1 MKGCKG
7 KGSMNVKKKL
17 LAVILSGTMLTMTLS
32 GCGSSQAT
40 EETGTAQESA
50 DEEAGES
57 ASGQEGKLES
67 GKVELTVWAEENNFE
82 MLEGM
87 IESFKQKYA
96 GQAEFEIALD
106 VQSDAETKNRL
117 LGDIH
122 NGADVF
128 SLPDDQ
134 LLGMIAAG
142 ALSPVPNADEVG
154 SANLADA
161 VEAASYNGTL
171 FAYPYTA
178 DNGYF
183 LYYNKEY
190 FTEEDVKT
198 MDGILAAAEAA
209 GKKISMEFDSGWYLY
224 TFFGGTGLEFGLNE
238 DGVTNY
244 CNWNTTEGSIKGV
257 DIAQALLDIT
267 ASPAFKSQPDSGFV
281 EDLVTGEV
289 IAGISGVWNAISVKD
304 AWGDGYGACKLPTYT
319 CAGQQVQMSSFKG
332 YKMMG
337 VNSYSDHVEWAHKL
351 ADWFTNEENQTIR
364 FEQRNQGPSNINAA
378 ASDAV
383 NQVPAIAA
391 VIEQSQYGTL
401 QRVGNLYWTPCTYFA
416 NTILA
421 GNPDGRP
428 LQDIMDSL
436 VSGITASTVQ

>member
-17 LAVILSGTMLTMTLS
+17 LAVMLSGTMLTMTLS

-183 LYYNKEY
+183 LYY
-190 FTEEDVKT
+190 T
-198 MDGILAAAEAA
+198 
-209 GKKISMEFDSGWYLY
+209 
-224 TFFGGTGLEFGLNE
+224 
-238 DGVTNY
+238 
-244 CNWNTTEGSIKGV
+244 
-257 DIAQALLDIT
+257 
-267 ASPAFKSQPDSGFV
+267 
-281 EDLVTGEV
+281 
-289 IAGISGVWNAISVKD
+289 
-304 AWGDGYGACKLPTYT
+304 
-319 CAGQQVQMSSFKG
+319 
-332 YKMMG
+332 
-337 VNSYSDHVEWAHKL
+337 
-351 ADWFTNEENQTIR
+351 
-364 FEQRNQGPSNINAA
+364 
-378 ASDAV
+378 
-383 NQVPAIAA
+383 
-391 VIEQSQYGTL
+391 
-401 QRVGNLYWTPCTYFA
+401 
-416 NTILA
+416 
-421 GNPDGRP
+421 
-428 LQDIMDSL
+428 
-436 VSGITASTVQ
+436 